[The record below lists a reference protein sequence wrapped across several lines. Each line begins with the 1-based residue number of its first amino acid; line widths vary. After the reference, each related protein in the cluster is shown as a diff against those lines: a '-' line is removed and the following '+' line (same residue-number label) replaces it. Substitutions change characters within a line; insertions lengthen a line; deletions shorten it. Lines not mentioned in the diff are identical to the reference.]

1 MTIQGILFDKDGT
14 LFDFRAT
21 WSPWAKSFLS
31 RVCKGD
37 QHRATLV
44 GQAVG
49 FDFQSGEFSPS
60 SIIIAGTPA
69 EIADVLIPQ
78 FSEYSAHEILDIIN
92 QEAEAAPMAEA
103 VPLAPFLGALKTKGL
118 KLGVATNDAEAP
130 ARAHLNA
137 VGVLDQFDFVVGSDS
152 GYGGKPAPGQML
164 AFCDKCDLDP
174 AQLVMV
180 GDSLHDMRA
189 GRAAGF
195 QCIAVLTGLAGA
207 DVLAPEADV
216 VLPDIGH
223 ILSWL
228 DGAGS

>member
-1 MTIQGILFDKDGT
+1 MALQGMLFDKDGT

-21 WSPWAKSFLS
+21 WSPWAKSFLK
-31 RVCKGD
+31 RVCNGD
-37 QHRATLV
+37 EQRAITV

-49 FDFQSGEFSPS
+49 FDFLTGEFSPS
-60 SIIIAGTPA
+60 SIVIAGTPD
-69 EIADVLIPQ
+69 EIADVLVPQ
-78 FSEYSAHEILDIIN
+78 FPEYSAGDILEIIN

-103 VPLAPFLGALKTKGL
+103 VPLAPFLDTLKAKGL

-137 VGVLDQFDFVVGSDS
+137 VGVLDRFDFVAGSDS
-152 GYGGKPAPGQML
+152 GYGGKPSPGQML
-164 AFCDKCDLDP
+164 AFCEQCDLDP
-174 AQLVMV
+174 AQVAMV

-223 ILSWL
+223 IPAWL
-228 DGAGS
+228 EGARS